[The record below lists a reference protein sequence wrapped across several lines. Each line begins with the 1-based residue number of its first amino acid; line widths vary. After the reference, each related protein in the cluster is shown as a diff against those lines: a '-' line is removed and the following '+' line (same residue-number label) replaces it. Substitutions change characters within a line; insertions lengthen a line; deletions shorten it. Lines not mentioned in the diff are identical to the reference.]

1 MNDPSHIPNK
11 TIEEEAAQL
20 VQAFE
25 KELGTRINPP
35 IPVFEIIEFLGY
47 NLDFRSDGFYEDPN
61 NLGGLHIDEKL
72 VVINENLAEQEGR
85 MHFTAAHEIGHI
97 KLHVPILM
105 EQRARENILC
115 RKDEGFEGT
124 KKDPLEWQAD
134 TFAAYLLMPRDMVND
149 AFKKVSY
156 HPITLKKKRFLISI
170 PFAAAKLQ
178 SYFLQMLPNPLLTSD
193 QVEML
198 KYNNIVSGN
207 HLTLKDLGIVGT
219 TIQSILPKYIYRFR
233 TGGQFG

>member
-1 MNDPSHIPNK
+1 MNDPSPIPNK

-20 VQAFE
+20 VQAYE

-47 NLDFRSDGFYEDPN
+47 NLDFRSDGFYKDNN

-97 KLHVPILM
+97 RLHVPIFM
-105 EQRARENILC
+105 KQKAKENILC

-124 KKDPLEWQAD
+124 KKNPREWQAD

-156 HPITLKKKRFLISI
+156 HPITLKKKRFLNLFMKTRSARQRSLWIAENVINEGGFENVS
-170 PFAAAKLQ
+170 KLAMANR
-178 SYFLQMLPNPLLTSD
+178 LIGLGLLKGLNY
-193 QVEML
+193 Q
-198 KYNNIVSGN
+198 KNIAM
-207 HLTLKDLGIVGT
+207 T
-219 TIQSILPKYIYRFR
+219 
-233 TGGQFG
+233 

>member
-11 TIEEEAAQL
+11 TIEQEAAQL

-25 KELGTRINPP
+25 KESGTHIKPP

-47 NLDFRSDGFYEDPN
+47 DLDFRSDGFYEDPN

-72 VVINENLAEQEGR
+72 VVINENLTEQEGR

-115 RKDEGFEGT
+115 R
-124 KKDPLEWQAD
+124 LE
-134 TFAAYLLMPRDMVND
+134 
-149 AFKKVSY
+149 KE
-156 HPITLKKKRFLISI
+156 HITLFPKV
-170 PFAAAKLQ
+170 AARLKNENIT
-178 SYFLQMLPNPLLTSD
+178 PN
-193 QVEML
+193 
-198 KYNNIVSGN
+198 
-207 HLTLKDLGIVGT
+207 
-219 TIQSILPKYIYRFR
+219 TIRH
-233 TGGQFG
+233 GGKIIQLNKENTHV

>member
-1 MNDPSHIPNK
+1 MNDPSPIPNK

-47 NLDFRSDGFYEDPN
+47 NLDFRSDGFYKDNN

-97 KLHVPILM
+97 RLHVPIFM
-105 EQRARENILC
+105 KQKAKENILC

-124 KKDPLEWQAD
+124 KKNPREWQAD

-156 HPITLKKKRFLISI
+156 HPITLKKKRFLNLFMKTRSARQRSLWIAENVINEGGFENVS
-170 PFAAAKLQ
+170 KLAMANR
-178 SYFLQMLPNPLLTSD
+178 LIGLGLLKGLNY
-193 QVEML
+193 Q
-198 KYNNIVSGN
+198 KNIAM
-207 HLTLKDLGIVGT
+207 T
-219 TIQSILPKYIYRFR
+219 
-233 TGGQFG
+233 

>member
-1 MNDPSHIPNK
+1 MNDPSPIPNK

-20 VQAFE
+20 VQAYE

-47 NLDFRSDGFYEDPN
+47 NLDFRSDGFYKDNN

-97 KLHVPILM
+97 RLHVPIFM
-105 EQRARENILC
+105 KQKAKENILC

-124 KKDPLEWQAD
+124 KKNAREWQAD
-134 TFAAYLLMPRDMVND
+134 TFAAYLLMPRGMVND

-156 HPITLKKKRFLISI
+156 HPITLKKKRFLNLFMKTRSARQRSLWIAENVINEGDFENVS
-170 PFAAAKLQ
+170 KLAMANR
-178 SYFLQMLPNPLLTSD
+178 LIGLGLLKGLNY
-193 QVEML
+193 Q
-198 KYNNIVSGN
+198 KNIAM
-207 HLTLKDLGIVGT
+207 T
-219 TIQSILPKYIYRFR
+219 
-233 TGGQFG
+233 

>member
-1 MNDPSHIPNK
+1 MNDPSPIPNK

-20 VQAFE
+20 VQAYE

-47 NLDFRSDGFYEDPN
+47 NLDFRSDGFYKDNN

-97 KLHVPILM
+97 RLHVPIFM
-105 EQRARENILC
+105 KQKAKENILC

-124 KKDPLEWQAD
+124 KKNPREWQAD

-156 HPITLKKKRFLISI
+156 HPITLKKKRFLNLFMKTRSARQRSLWIAENVINEGDFENVS
-170 PFAAAKLQ
+170 KLAMANR
-178 SYFLQMLPNPLLTSD
+178 LIGLGLLKGLNY
-193 QVEML
+193 Q
-198 KYNNIVSGN
+198 KNIAM
-207 HLTLKDLGIVGT
+207 T
-219 TIQSILPKYIYRFR
+219 
-233 TGGQFG
+233 

>member
-1 MNDPSHIPNK
+1 MNGPSHIPNK

-20 VQAFE
+20 VQAYE

-47 NLDFRSDGFYEDPN
+47 NLDFRSDGFYKDNN

-97 KLHVPILM
+97 RLHVPIFM
-105 EQRARENILC
+105 KQKAKENILC

-124 KKDPLEWQAD
+124 KKNPREWQAD

-156 HPITLKKKRFLISI
+156 HPITLKKKRFLNLFMKTRSARQRSLWIAENVINEGGFENVS
-170 PFAAAKLQ
+170 KLAMANR
-178 SYFLQMLPNPLLTSD
+178 LIGLGLLKGLNY
-193 QVEML
+193 Q
-198 KYNNIVSGN
+198 KNIAM
-207 HLTLKDLGIVGT
+207 T
-219 TIQSILPKYIYRFR
+219 
-233 TGGQFG
+233 

>member
-1 MNDPSHIPNK
+1 MNDPSPIPNK

-20 VQAFE
+20 VQAYE

-47 NLDFRSDGFYEDPN
+47 NLDFRSDGFYKDNN

-97 KLHVPILM
+97 RLHVPIFM
-105 EQRARENILC
+105 KQKAKENILC

-124 KKDPLEWQAD
+124 KKNPREWQAD
-134 TFAAYLLMPRDMVND
+134 TFAACLLMPTQAVRS
-149 AFKKVSY
+149 AFFKTRKKPVDLS
-156 HPITLKKKRFLISI
+156 KKRLLDLIRRPMPIRQKGLWMADRIIKTGNFVNVS
-170 PFAAAKLQ
+170 KLA
-178 SYFLQMLPNPLLTSD
+178 MLNRLIGLGLVRGIGYQKLLG
-193 QVEML
+193 V
-198 KYNNIVSGN
+198 
-207 HLTLKDLGIVGT
+207 
-219 TIQSILPKYIYRFR
+219 
-233 TGGQFG
+233 